1 MAIIRYDFG
10 KKQRDTVRRFRKLV
24 SLDAAHEA
32 RVLAN
37 PLPYLERAEQRLFVL
52 EEALRD
58 AAAAL
63 APRQASPATDR
74 TEPETVTIAKT
85 EYDRLTAC
93 ESIILAAAAKLR

>member
-10 KKQRDTVRRFRKLV
+10 KKQRDLVRRFRKRVGLN
-24 SLDAAHEA
+24 DAHDA

-58 AAAAL
+58 AAAQL
-63 APRQASPATDR
+63 NAP
-74 TEPETVTIAKT
+74 TEADSGSETVTLLRA
-85 EYDRLTAC
+85 EHDRLQAARA
-93 ESIILAAAAKLR
+93 IILKAAAKL